1 MGLQFL
7 LFALFYMAHC
17 EEGARLLASKSLLNG
32 YAVEDWTLQYIIY
45 TADSS
50 CRMILSTPPPRPE
63 DFGIVFVMFNVKW
76 LQIAWYLLVF

>member
-32 YAVEDWTLQYIIY
+32 YAVEDWTLQHIIY
-45 TADSS
+45 TADS
-50 CRMILSTPPPRPE
+50 R
-63 DFGIVFVMFNVKW
+63 
-76 LQIAWYLLVF
+76 